1 VVSVGLLMAC
11 GVHLWRRRGEL
22 SGGEVVPWVVLIFW
36 GLGNA
41 AAVTLARW
49 GAEGFGPFQAR
60 YPGFTVWYFVGLL
73 GLLAM
78 ARGAGWKWVMRGTL
92 VVMGVGAGLGALQG
106 WRDGVKAARN
116 GHFVEAAVAM
126 RHVAPEPVFL
136 ETTRPWDAG
145 NTVKWLDRLDQ
156 EGMLHVK
163 TVRSE
168 KVKESVGE
176 VGSWAKGEL
185 SEVEVVGGGLK
196 VSGWAFDGESRG
208 PVRAVAISYQ
218 AGDEDETWLGI
229 AGRNTVQRKK
239 AEKAEARVLED
250 RIGWIYEPLTGE
262 ERAFMT
268 GTKLKL
274 KRQELPT
281 GRVTIRAYGY
291 DPVGGRVSLL
301 KGSREVELP
310 VKEE

>member
-1 VVSVGLLMAC
+1 
-11 GVHLWRRRGEL
+11 
-22 SGGEVVPWVVLIFW
+22 
-36 GLGNA
+36 
-41 AAVTLARW
+41 
-49 GAEGFGPFQAR
+49 
-60 YPGFTVWYFVGLL
+60 
-73 GLLAM
+73 
-78 ARGAGWKWVMRGTL
+78 
-92 VVMGVGAGLGALQG
+92 
-106 WRDGVKAARN
+106 VKAARN